1 MRGILLRLVIV
12 ALGLALASEIVPGV
26 AVRDG
31 WSLLVAALL
40 LGIVNAV
47 VRPLMIILTLPLT
60 ILTLGFFL
68 LVINAAMLS
77 LVAWLLDGLA
87 VTGFW
92 PAFFGA
98 LVVSITGW
106 LASRF
111 IGSRGEID
119 YAGR

>member
-12 ALGLALASEIVPGV
+12 GLGLALASEIVPGV
-26 AVRDG
+26 QVRDG
-31 WSLLVAALL
+31 WSLVLAAVL

-47 VRPLMIILTLPLT
+47 IRPIAIILTLPLT
-60 ILTLGFFL
+60 IVTLGLFL
-68 LVINAAMLS
+68 LVINALMLS
-77 LVAWLLDGLA
+77 LVAWLMDGLMVA
-87 VTGFW
+87 GFW

-111 IGSRGEID
+111 IGDRGEIV
-119 YAGR
+119 R

>member
-12 ALGLALASEIVPGV
+12 GLGLALASEIVPGV
-26 AVRDG
+26 EVRDG
-31 WSLLVAALL
+31 WSLVLAAVL

-47 VRPLMIILTLPLT
+47 IRPIAIILTLPLT
-60 ILTLGFFL
+60 IVTLGLFL
-68 LVINAAMLS
+68 LVVNAAMLS
-77 LVAWLLDGLA
+77 LVAWLMDGLMVA
-87 VTGFW
+87 GFW

-111 IGSRGEID
+111 VGDRGEFV
-119 YAGR
+119 R